1 MFTFQ
6 VISLFILGHFVAA
19 LLVYLNHRF
28 IFHGKLGTKG
38 PLRFFR
44 RFHTLHHAHPEGDK
58 LYEHIY
64 VPLWA
69 RVAFVLIYLSIAMV
83 SLSFSLGMATFS
95 LYYSYNHLAIHKKT
109 HKNQSY
115 YHHSLHHDD
124 ASVNFSGMYPFI
136 DRMFSTYKES
146 RPV

>member
-69 RVAFVLIYLSIAMV
+69 RVAFVL
-83 SLSFSLGMATFS
+83 
-95 LYYSYNHLAIHKKT
+95 
-109 HKNQSY
+109 
-115 YHHSLHHDD
+115 
-124 ASVNFSGMYPFI
+124 FI
-136 DRMFSTYKES
+136 CRLLWCRCRFH
-146 RPV
+146 